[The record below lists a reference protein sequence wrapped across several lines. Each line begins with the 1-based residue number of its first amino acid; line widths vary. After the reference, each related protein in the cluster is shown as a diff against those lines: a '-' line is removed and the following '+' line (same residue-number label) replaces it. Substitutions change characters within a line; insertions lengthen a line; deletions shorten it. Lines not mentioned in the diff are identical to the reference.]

1 MSSALRGFGQI
12 ALYAAFGAVVVAFS
26 AFPPYTRID
35 SDSAVI
41 KLSFSHAGALRE
53 PCRTLSAE
61 ELAALAANMRSGVD
75 CPRERVP
82 VVVELEIDG
91 ERVYH
96 AVLSPSGIAGDG
108 HRVLYPLLCSR
119 AEIYED
125 RGQQKQ
131 RIACASAA
139 STMRARPTS
148 GSPRVRASSSTSARS
163 SAVSGSCR
171 ATALPRSTSVSRF
184 PRAPTGFESACE
196 TPCARVASTMR
207 ARPTSGSPRVRAS
220 SSTSARSS
228 AVSGSCRAIR
238 SHHPRNQ
245 RVIGPGG
252 DACAALVVGIGARE

>member
-1 MSSALRGFGQI
+1 MSSVLRAFAQI

-91 ERVYH
+91 ERVYR

-108 HRVLYPLLCSR
+108 SSSVYERFEVPTGPHRIRVRLRDTVRESGFDHEGAAEVRLAARQSFVIDFR
-119 AEIYED
+119 AEL
-125 RGQQKQ
+125 G
-131 RIACASAA
+131 
-139 STMRARPTS
+139 
-148 GSPRVRASSSTSARS
+148 GF
-163 SAVSGSCR
+163 
-171 ATALPRSTSVSRF
+171 RF
-184 PRAPTGFESACE
+184 
-196 TPCARVASTMR
+196 
-207 ARPTSGSPRVRAS
+207 
-220 SSTSARSS
+220 
-228 AVSGSCRAIR
+228 
-238 SHHPRNQ
+238 
-245 RVIGPGG
+245 
-252 DACAALVVGIGARE
+252 L